1 MKNTVKALIAQVK
14 KAINNKS
21 SIPVG
26 AMAYADENGALIA
39 RSMKNNAD
47 ITIFIA
53 GIVEDVTKREKLYNK
68 DALTLAADTG
78 IFNGGRELAENF
90 REWFTIPAEDF
101 TPAGTIP
108 ADDLKAAAISASA
121 DNTRPVLTVVHI
133 APDGYIEGC
142 DGFRAYRKKG
152 AALDPNALKTPF
164 EQSNGLNISAAVAAF
179 GFKDNIEISNG
190 DKYIRLTDGTITIY
204 ARKIEGQYINMA
216 SIYEG
221 RGVFKREY
229 NKIIAR
235 LIDVK
240 GFAAALKA
248 AISAKDD
255 RNHYRGGTIVI
266 KARKGFIDY
275 FIPALNI
282 YGSAEA
288 DTDATPEG
296 FNVTFNPRYL
306 YDAIASQECNTLE
319 ISDNRAAPLFISG
332 TDEKCALCLPIRD
345 GGEYYFTEY
354 DASQEAPA
362 KPEKV
367 EEPAANPEKEAAAIR
382 ALNEKQHAENKYTN
396 IDAEAVKAEIER
408 QDAAAADPVEDTP
421 APEASEAPATDPAED
436 TDAAEIAR
444 AVSEKLEIVKRDEL
458 PPEVKKARE
467 FYKRLKAC
475 NFTPTEYQEA
485 DAVLIFKNNREKLAP
500 IAKKCGGLYLD
511 TLAIIAAIM
520 AAPEELI

>member
-26 AMAYADENGALIA
+26 VMAYADENGALIA

-108 ADDLKAAAISASA
+108 ADDLKAASISASA

-179 GFKDNIEISNG
+179 GFKGNIEISNG

-221 RGVFKREY
+221 RGAFKREY

-235 LIDVK
+235 IIDVK

-255 RNHYRGGTIVI
+255 RNHYRGGTIVL

-306 YDAIASQECNTLE
+306 YDAIANQECNTLE
-319 ISDNRAAPLFISG
+319 IADNRAAPLFISG
-332 TDEKCALCLPIRD
+332 TAEKCALCLPIRD

-354 DASQEAPA
+354 DASQEAPEA
-362 KPEKV
+362 PAEVPAEAVTPEA
-367 EEPAANPEKEAAAIR
+367 PANDPEKEAEAIAR
-382 ALNEKQHAENKYTN
+382 INERQNKENHFVNISREDVKQEIEKQ
-396 IDAEAVKAEIER
+396 EA
-408 QDAAAADPVEDTP
+408 
-421 APEASEAPATDPAED
+421 EAPADDPE
-436 TDAAEIAR
+436 TI
-444 AVSEKLEIVKRDEL
+444 
-458 PPEVKKARE
+458 PPEVQEARTI
-467 FYKRLKAC
+467 YKRLIAC
-475 NFTPTEYQEA
+475 KFTPSKVQEAEA
-485 DAVLIFKNNREKLAP
+485 DAIYTAYRDRLAP
-500 IAKKCGGLYLD
+500 IARKAGGLYID
-511 TLAIIAAIM
+511 TLSIIAATM
-520 AAPEELI
+520 AVYDDLMEA